1 MTAMADETNE
11 MKKGEAV
18 WESERLYLDGDEF
31 YAAMLAE
38 IETATRSVDME
49 VYTFEPG
56 VLAQRLCESFRRARL
71 RGVRVRMVFDH
82 WGSPEIDYGL
92 YQRLENAG
100 VRVQV
105 FRGLPWRML
114 NARMEQF
121 TRKTGAWIRQFV
133 RRMKTLNRGLHRK
146 VILIDGVSAWV
157 GSLNVSDMH
166 LREVRGREA
175 WLDAGVRV
183 SGPEV
188 GFLAD
193 AFRRAFGERVP
204 AVSRRT
210 LPALL
215 LLNETRYLRG
225 RMNKRFRERIDFS
238 QRRVWI
244 QNPYFLPPRRLLRA
258 LCRAAARGVDV
269 RVLVPEENDHAF
281 IRWLSLGMM
290 GRLLASGVRV
300 LEYQGAFAHK
310 KVFIVDSQMFL
321 GSVNLN
327 YRSFLHDLEVEVAL
341 THAASKAE
349 LEASF
354 HRDETGAVE
363 LTEARLQSL
372 PFWLRVVSRLLFFV
386 RYWC

>member
-1 MTAMADETNE
+1 MNAGKAMWETE
-11 MKKGEAV
+11 Q
-18 WESERLYLDGDEF
+18 LYLDGDAF

-49 VYTFEPG
+49 VYTFEAG
-56 VLAQRLCESFRRARL
+56 VLAERLCQSFRRAHL

-100 VRVQV
+100 VRVRV
-105 FRGLPWRML
+105 YRGLPWRML
-114 NARMEQF
+114 NGRTEQL
-121 TRKTGAWIRQFV
+121 TRKTGAWVRQFL

-146 VILIDGVSAWV
+146 VTLIDGVSAWV
-157 GSLNVSDMH
+157 GSLNVSDLH

-175 WLDAGVRV
+175 WMDAGVRV
-183 SGPEV
+183 IGPEV
-188 GFLAD
+188 AFLCD

-204 AVSRRT
+204 SASRRS

-225 RMNKRFRERIDFS
+225 RMNKRFRERIQLAQS
-238 QRRVWI
+238 RVWI
-244 QNPYFLPPRRLLRA
+244 QNPYFLPPRRFLRA

-269 RVLVPEENDHAF
+269 RVMVPEENDHVF
-281 IRWLSLGMM
+281 IRWMSLGMM

-300 LEYQGAFAHK
+300 LEYQGPFAHK
-310 KVFIVDSQMFL
+310 KVFIADEGMFL

-341 THAASKAE
+341 THQKSKAE

-354 HRDETGAVE
+354 QRDEASSAE
-363 LTEARLQSL
+363 LTVAKLEQL
-372 PFWLRVVSRLLFFV
+372 PLWLRVVSRLLFFV

>member
-1 MTAMADETNE
+1 MLNE
-11 MKKGEAV
+11 INGTKNAGAA
-18 WESERLYLDGDEF
+18 WESEQLYLDGDDF

-49 VYTFEPG
+49 VYMFEPG
-56 VLAQRLCESFRRARL
+56 VLAERLCESFRRAHL
-71 RGVRVRMVFDH
+71 RGVRVRIIFDH

-100 VRVQV
+100 VRVRV

-114 NARMEQF
+114 NVRMEQF
-121 TRKTGAWIRQFV
+121 TRKTGAWIRQFF
-133 RRMKTLNRGLHRK
+133 RRIKTLNRGLHRK
-146 VILIDGVSAWV
+146 VTLIDGISAWV

-166 LREVRGREA
+166 LREARGRDA

-183 SGPEV
+183 TGPEV
-188 GFLAD
+188 GFLED

-204 AVSRRT
+204 AASRKMF
-210 LPALL
+210 PALL
-215 LLNETRYLRG
+215 SLNETRYLRG
-225 RMNKRFRERIDFS
+225 RMNKQFRERIYLAQS
-238 QRRVWI
+238 RVWI
-244 QNPYFLPPRRLLRA
+244 QNPYFLPPRKLLRA

-269 RVLVPEENDHAF
+269 RVVVPEENDHAF
-281 IRWLSLGMM
+281 IRWMSLGMM

-310 KVFIVDSQMFL
+310 KVFIADGRMFL

-341 THAASKAE
+341 THSASKME

-354 HRDETGAVE
+354 QRDEACAVE
-363 LTEARLQSL
+363 LTETALQSL
-372 PFWLRVVSRLLFFV
+372 PLWLRVVSRLLFFV